1 MITPPT
7 NSPSANCQP
16 SSTQITIPSSITR
29 FVEANMKTIELTKS
43 APRWKSVLAIADA
56 AYEHEDDAAP
66 NNVARPIS
74 RGPRRPST
82 RSIDTRG
89 TNACTAPEIPKP
101 RIRAQSVAQNMKNA
115 SRSECATSMSRW
127 CIA

>member
-7 NSPSANCQP
+7 SSPSANCQP
-16 SSTQITIPSSITR
+16 SSTQITIPSSTTR

-43 APRWKSVLAIADA
+43 APRWKSVFAIADA
-56 AYEHEDDAAP
+56 AYEHEEEAAP
-66 NNVARPIS
+66 KRVARRTS

-82 RSIDTRG
+82 RCMSTRG

-101 RIRAQSVAQNMKNA
+101 RIRAHSVAQNMKKA
-115 SRSECATSMSRW
+115 SRSEWPMSIST
-127 CIA
+127 CIP